1 MLLSKIHFSFFNRN
15 RGRYSLQPGNLK
27 PTIYMESDFLSK
39 ISIKFDLEAKLE
51 AHSLDDP
58 CWVVAHKP

>member
-1 MLLSKIHFSFFNRN
+1 
-15 RGRYSLQPGNLK
+15 
-27 PTIYMESDFLSK
+27 MESDFLSK

-58 CWVVAHKP
+58 CWVVAHKPWLNKIQPVIERLSTCFKSNNYES